1 MKVPTM
7 LQNIAPNLW
16 HTQHSFVVSGI
27 RASSRMTV
35 VRLQDGCLWL
45 HSPVP
50 ITYALKAELMALG
63 EVAYIVAP
71 SKMHHLFAADCI
83 AAFPQAVLYGA
94 PGLRAKR
101 PDLQSMREL
110 QAVAERA
117 WQEDLEQLFFA
128 GMPLV
133 NETVWFHKPSHTLIV
148 TDLLQY
154 YQGDL
159 SFGLKIYAKLTDTR
173 NRLSVPKTVRWLVKD
188 KTAALTS
195 ATKIL
200 DWPFERVVVAH
211 NSIIET
217 DAHSV
222 VETAFACF

>member
-1 MKVPTM
+1 M

-27 RASSRMTV
+27 RVSSRMTV
-35 VRLQDGCLWL
+35 VRLQDGRMWL

-50 ITYALKAELMALG
+50 ITDALRAELMALG
-63 EVAYIVAP
+63 EVAYVVAP
-71 SKMHHLFAADCI
+71 SKAHHLFAADCMV
-83 AAFPQAVLYGA
+83 AFPQAKLFGA
-94 PGLRAKR
+94 PGLPAKR
-101 PDLQSMREL
+101 PDLQGMREL
-110 QAVAERA
+110 QAVAEPA
-117 WQEDLEQLFFA
+117 WLQDLEQLFFA

-133 NETVWFHKPSHTLIV
+133 NETVWFHKPTRTLIV
-148 TDLLQY
+148 TDLLQC

-159 SFGLKIYAKLTDTR
+159 SFGLKIYAKLTGTR
-173 NRLSVPKTVRWLVKD
+173 NKLAVPKTVRWLVKN

-211 NSIIET
+211 NSIIEA

-222 VETAFACF
+222 VETAFACFKQ